1 MEVNP
6 HVEKCGD
13 EVWVA
18 EKFQSN
24 LEIAGSPRN
33 SFRASLKCKSLGGR
47 ALIGLGVH
55 HRITEFSQ
63 TPNANDLS
71 LGVRLRVIRS
81 VVKGKQPRPPAKV
94 PKCVLEWKGCG
105 VAWSN

>member
-1 MEVNP
+1 MEAEP
-6 HVEKCGD
+6 THVEKCGD

-47 ALIGLGVH
+47 ALIGLGP

-81 VVKGKQPRPPAKV
+81 VVKRETAQTA
-94 PKCVLEWKGCG
+94 
-105 VAWSN
+105 S